1 MTANI
6 QIPFQ
11 HHQSAHCETGVMANL
26 LTHYG
31 LTVSEAMV
39 FGAGAGLFFG
49 YLPFVRLNHLPLTAF
64 RITTGGIMN
73 RAVKRLG
80 VQLKW
85 EKFRSQKNARDA
97 LDQKLEQGIPV
108 GCRAGA
114 YWLTYFPRRYRFH
127 FNMHNLVVYGKEGDE
142 YLISDPVIP
151 GPVRCSEDV
160 LMKARFAKGPL
171 PPKGKLYYI
180 TKTPEQVD
188 LHGAV
193 LKGAADVSRTMLKA
207 PGPFLGV
214 KGIRYL
220 AGNLKKWPEK
230 FGMKKAG
237 LYLGQVI
244 RMQEEI
250 GTGGA
255 GFRFIYAAFLQEA
268 ADVIGDGRFLE
279 LSDRMTTIGD
289 RWRDFAV
296 IASRICKGRA
306 SEEESYPA
314 MSDILQD
321 CADLEEAL
329 YKDLRDTVRGL
340 SQSHGI
346 NKEKTQGNHCN

>member
-1 MTANI
+1 MMTDNI

-11 HHQSAHCETGVMANL
+11 HNQSAHCETGVTANL
-26 LTHYG
+26 LSHYG
-31 LTVSEAMV
+31 LNISEAMV
-39 FGAGAGLFFG
+39 FGVGSGLFFG
-49 YLPFVRLNHLPLTAF
+49 YFPFIRLNHLPLTAF

-73 RAVKRLG
+73 RTVKRLG
-80 VQLKW
+80 VQIKW
-85 EKFRSQKNARDA
+85 EKFRNQQKAGDA
-97 LDQKLEQGIPV
+97 LDQKLEQQTPV

-127 FNMHNLVVYGKEGDE
+127 FNMHNLVVYGKNGNE

-151 GPVRCSEDV
+151 DPVRCSGEV

-180 TKTPEQVD
+180 TGMPEQVD
-188 LHGAV
+188 LPKAV
-193 LKGAADVSRTMLKA
+193 IKGVAEVCRTMLKA
-207 PGPFLGV
+207 PGPFLGI

-220 AGNLKKWPEK
+220 AGNVEKWPEK
-230 FGMKKAG
+230 FGAKKAG

-268 ADVIGDGRFLE
+268 AGVLEDKRFLD
-279 LSDRMTTIGD
+279 LSSRMTQIGD

-296 IASRICKGRA
+296 MASRMCKHRA
-306 SEEESYPA
+306 SESESYLA
-314 MSDILQD
+314 MSTILRE
-321 CADLEEAL
+321 CADYEASL
-329 YKDLRDTVRGL
+329 YKDLRDAISVPP
-340 SQSHGI
+340 
-346 NKEKTQGNHCN
+346 K